1 MGVSCKPM
9 GKMRGMFTKIEIE
22 QAKVAHEENR
32 SKKKTPVKG
41 K

>member
-1 MGVSCKPM
+1 M
-9 GKMRGMFTKIEIE
+9 GKMKGMFTKIETE

-41 K
+41 R

>member
-1 MGVSCKPM
+1 MGISCKPM
-9 GKMRGMFTKIEIE
+9 GKMKGMFTKIEIE

-32 SKKKTPVKG
+32 SKKKNVEK